1 MCIKFCAQD
10 IFFFC
15 IIYFKIYSSLHFCR
29 ERKKRK
35 KERLRLRLRLRQR
48 ERKKDRDRDWDTQ
61 RDRDRDRDRQT
72 DRQTDR
78 QRQRDTDKQR
88 DRQRDRENKITEDQ
102 CSNSNINEVI
112 KTVLNSVFFFVTKR
126 FPMHKKH
133 QKTQKHNQAKAQ
145 NTNKWTK

>member
-10 IFFFC
+10 IFFFALF
-15 IIYFKIYSSLHFCR
+15 ILKFIQVYIFA
-29 ERKKRK
+29 E
-35 KERLRLRLRLRQR
+35 R
-48 ERKKDRDRDWDTQ
+48 ERKKDWDWDWDW
-61 RDRDRDRDRQT
+61 DRERERKTETETETHRETETETET